1 MFGKLFVKEI
11 KGYILIPMIMV
22 LALIL
27 AWDLFLRSRMGIWP
41 SDVILGLTFV
51 VTIIPLIWSVAM
63 AFYTLNAEW
72 NSNTIYLLLSL
83 PASSLKTIGA
93 KTLAIF
99 SGVVAIIIFSVSSYF
114 LVFQDLIQGYS
125 HFYTNA
131 GFTMST
137 LYWAGGT
144 LLLFSILSIV
154 ICQFSFLVGRLV
166 PKGRGIT
173 TCIALLAS
181 IKLSGKIF
189 DLLSPLLKWVPEI
202 ENRLST
208 CNIRTHSISITSSGS
223 TNITFLIIILLLSG
237 LFFILSGVIF
247 EKRIEL

>member
-22 LALIL
+22 LTLIL
-27 AWDLFLRSRMGIWP
+27 AWDLFLRSRMGIWT
-41 SDVILGLTFV
+41 SDAIVGAAFV
-51 VTIIPLIWSVAM
+51 VTTIPFIWSAAM

-83 PASSLKTIGA
+83 PASGLKTIGA

-99 SGVVAIIIFSVSSYF
+99 GGVVVIIAFSVASF
-114 LVFQDLIQGYS
+114 IAIFRDLIQGYN
-125 HFYTNA
+125 HFYANA
-131 GFTMST
+131 GLTMST
-137 LYWAGGT
+137 LYWAWVAI
-144 LLLFSILSIV
+144 LLFLILAIV
-154 ICQFSFLVGRLV
+154 ICQFSFLIGRLV
-166 PKGRGIT
+166 SKGRGIT
-173 TCIALLAS
+173 TCIALIAS

-202 ENRLST
+202 DNQLSRF
-208 CNIRTHSISITSSGS
+208 NFRSHSISITSSGGA
-223 TNITFLIIILLLSG
+223 NITLLIFFLLLSA
-237 LFFILSGVIF
+237 LFSILSGLIF